1 MFYLEEIKN
10 KVQETAFI
18 ELPVR
23 LYKDCPCWIRPLDQ
37 DIRNVFSPEKNPC
50 FKHGEC
56 VRWLLR
62 DEQGYMWGEWR
73 RLSIGKPADWISTKS
88 DRWAF

>member
-62 DEQGYMWGEWR
+62 DEQGIYVGR
-73 RLSIGKPADWISTKS
+73 VA
-88 DRWAF
+88 AFVLRAG